1 MKPAER
7 QQWILDYVRR
17 HQDACGTSRYSVDVL
32 NRNFV
37 DRYVD
42 ATGAKA
48 IGMFYGAD
56 KCPQLGRDLSALHAD
71 MKLRRHRTG
80 IQGLA
85 GMGFPLWVWSY
96 YL

>member
-17 HQDACGTSRYSVDVL
+17 HQAAAGSTRYTVDVL
-32 NRNFV
+32 NAYFV
-37 DRYVD
+37 ADYID
-42 ATGAKA
+42 ATGAKCDV
-48 IGMFYGAD
+48 MPYGAD

-71 MKLRRHRTG
+71 MKLRRHSTG
-80 IQGLA
+80 IQGMG
-85 GMGFPLWVWSY
+85 GMGFPRWAWSY